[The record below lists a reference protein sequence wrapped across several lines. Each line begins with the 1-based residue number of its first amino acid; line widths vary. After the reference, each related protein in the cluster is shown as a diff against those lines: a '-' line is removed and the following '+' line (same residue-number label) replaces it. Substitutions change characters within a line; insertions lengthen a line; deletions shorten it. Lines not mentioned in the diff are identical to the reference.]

1 MEFRLKL
8 VTSVAAASLIAACGQ
23 GEQGE
28 QAAMDGMDHVAMA
41 AGEGG
46 EGEGGEGESGAAAA
60 MTLDQQHMLRLA
72 LIQGHLTAGNELI
85 ARGRADMGAGHAA
98 HPRTEIYNSSE
109 AEFAARGEGAVG
121 RALDDYLDAVNN
133 GASPEARETAR
144 NAVGRELARSAAKIA
159 LADHAEALSALLSE
173 ATSEYNIGVVDGAIV
188 TPHEYQDAWGFMRA
202 AAALFEARRADY
214 LAADAAAAAEAEAKL
229 QALLRA
235 FPDVLS
241 ETPPDAVA
249 IRAANTQAALAL
261 FPFREQAG

>member
-8 VTSVAAASLIAACGQ
+8 VSGVAAATLVAACGQ
-23 GEQGE
+23 GDADQ
-28 QAAMDGMDHVAMA
+28 QAAMEGMDHAAMA
-41 AGEGG
+41 TAEGG
-46 EGEGGEGESGAAAA
+46 EGEGGEGEGGALGS
-60 MTLDQQHMLRLA
+60 MTPDQQHMLRLA

-109 AEFAARGEGAVG
+109 SEFAARGEAALG
-121 RALDDYLDAVNN
+121 RALDDYLDAVQNR
-133 GASPEARETAR
+133 ASPEAREMAR
-144 NAVGRELARSAAKIA
+144 NAVTHQLAQAAAKMS
-159 LADHAEALSALLSE
+159 LSDHAEALSALLAE

-188 TPHEYQDAWGFMRA
+188 TPHEYQDAWGFMCA

-214 LAADAAAAAEAEAKL
+214 LAADPAGAADAEAKL

-241 ETPPDAVA
+241 ETPPDSAAV
-249 IRAANTQAALAL
+249 RAANTQAALAL
-261 FPFREQAG
+261 YPFRQQAG